1 MIVYTICYPIEVM
14 IFLHFVGGEGLEP
27 PVSMRIDLQST
38 RLPITGYPPNYICIP
53 NGIRTRDSAVKG
65 RRLRP
70 LVDGN
75 INLVGLQRFE
85 L

>member
-14 IFLHFVGGEGLEP
+14 IFLHSVGGEGLEP

-38 RLPITGYPPNYICIP
+38 RLPITGYPPDYICIP